1 MTTASG
7 ASRKP
12 ITDYTKLSSITAT
25 RVSRLSIDATN
36 CTKRVSAAGMPAID
50 GGMNTSIAG
59 IRIMIGM
66 TMIMITTAITG
77 ESYCKAD
84 GFTAYVKSSS

>member
-1 MTTASG
+1 
-7 ASRKP
+7 
-12 ITDYTKLSSITAT
+12 
-25 RVSRLSIDATN
+25 
-36 CTKRVSAAGMPAID
+36 MPAID

-77 ESYCKAD
+77 ESYCKAV
-84 GFTAYVKSSS
+84 GFTADVKRSS